1 MVEDLTDVSSVEIE
15 VSMAEVDESDP
26 SNEKDEPGVVS
37 LSGGL
42 ERIVTDLVTVG
53 QVVDVVLLLPGV
65 AAGVRRERMH
75 VAKT

>member
-1 MVEDLTDVSSVEIE
+1 MVEDLTDVSSVEVK
-15 VSMAEVDESDP
+15 VSMAEMDEGDP

-37 LSGGL
+37 LSRGL